1 MKLNINIIYILILFI
16 IQWLSITVII
26 LNALYWIGVQ
36 EFVMGFLSLV
46 IASGLLF
53 FYILYIKLLSKL
65 ILNSQTIISVV
76 IISIWTIMS
85 ISHFNGSFVWLLL

>member
-46 IASGLLF
+46 IASSLLF